1 MVAVG
6 VFLATLLWL
15 GWDGGAVGEKIADW
29 LRGAFGAASY
39 VIPLVLL
46 VLGTLMLVR
55 SKLVDLKPFRTGL
68 VIGAFGLMLALG
80 RDEGGAIGS
89 GLAGGLANV
98 VGETGVL
105 IVGIALFVAGTLL
118 FTGGS
123 VGAVLRTSGGAMRRA
138 GGAAR
143 RSFDGFEMPDFGGS
157 DDLDD
162 DFEAE
167 RHQQLVDAATSYPD
181 VIEPVATSAESPQLV
196 MHSEE
201 DAPDAVTAGDAYEE
215 LEFDSAVNGAEYR
228 LPDRSIL
235 KPSPAVKGDN
245 GVQSA
250 KTAEQLVQTLSHF
263 GVDATIVGQI
273 AGPQSRA
280 L

>member
-162 DFEAE
+162 DFEA
-167 RHQQLVDAATSYPD
+167 RTAPAARRRGHGLPGRD
-181 VIEPVATSAESPQLV
+181 RARGHICG
-196 MHSEE
+196 
-201 DAPDAVTAGDAYEE
+201 VTAARDA
-215 LEFDSAVNGAEYR
+215 LGGR
-228 LPDRSIL
+228 RP
-235 KPSPAVKGDN
+235 
-245 GVQSA
+245 
-250 KTAEQLVQTLSHF
+250 
-263 GVDATIVGQI
+263 
-273 AGPQSRA
+273 
-280 L
+280 